1 LESIFTQSFYSI
13 ALASNGVYVNH
24 GPKVPELVGD
34 FEAIGREE
42 RNDEPTAAVKQQLRR
57 RRDKNQAT
65 PGHPLAWFAIEHLA
79 CVVKQRLRP
88 LSAAA
93 LV

>member
-1 LESIFTQSFYSI
+1 MAGHISWCGSPRKATPSSGNNGKAE
-13 ALASNGVYVNH
+13 NGVAKLEIWH
-24 GPKVPELVGD
+24 WK
-34 FEAIGREE
+34 
-42 RNDEPTAAVKQQLRR
+42 QLRR

-93 LV
+93 LA